1 MRGVLVLTTAE
12 LFRIA
17 RHAGNADAKGNRY
30 SSKPRP
36 SRKLT
41 SFPHSQFGRNYALA
55 VISNEPPVVPPR
67 IVSKV
72 AIYVPP
78 KELVDAYL
86 EEISRGYGLAWRAP
100 VSLNEAK
107 ADAVDDEDVEGPE
120 GGVGVKVR

>member
-1 MRGVLVLTTAE
+1 M
-12 LFRIA
+12 
-17 RHAGNADAKGNRY
+17 
-30 SSKPRP
+30 
-36 SRKLT
+36 
-41 SFPHSQFGRNYALA
+41 
-55 VISNEPPVVPPR
+55 VPPR

-100 VSLNEAK
+100 VSLSEAK
-107 ADAVDDEDVEGPE
+107 ADAADDEDVEGPE